1 VHFRTADALP
11 AAVLFDM
18 DGTLVDTEHL
28 WWRAVED
35 AARQL
40 GYRPTDADIPE
51 VLGRPAG
58 HTARHLLRV
67 TGGAADRAPA
77 EAQLARELDAAFA
90 TLVAEEVRPRPG
102 ALRLLA
108 ELRDACVPV
117 ALVTASPR
125 RVVDVVLRTLGAGWF
140 ALTVAAE
147 DTVRTKPAPDPYLRA
162 AELLGVA
169 PRDCVVVEDSPVG
182 LAAALAAGCRAVAVP
197 STVPI
202 PGEPGVVVLGSLEDV
217 DLALLSTLA
226 ATRT

>member
-1 VHFRTADALP
+1 
-11 AAVLFDM
+11 M

-35 AARQL
+35 AARRL
-40 GYRPTDADIPE
+40 GHRPTEADVPE
-51 VLGRPAG
+51 VLGRPAAY
-58 HTARHLLRV
+58 TARHLLRV
-67 TGGAADRAPA
+67 TGTGGAAA
-77 EAQLARELDAAFA
+77 EAQLVRELDAAFA
-90 TLVAEEVRPRPG
+90 ALVAAEVCPRPG

-108 ELRDACVPV
+108 ELRDAGVPV

-147 DTVRTKPAPDPYLRA
+147 DTARTKPAPDPYLRA
-162 AELLGVA
+162 AERLGVA
-169 PRDCVVVEDSPVG
+169 PQDCVVVEDSPVG

-202 PGEPGVVVLGSLEDV
+202 AEEAGVVVLGSLEDV
-217 DLALLSTLA
+217 DLGLLSALA

>member
-1 VHFRTADALP
+1 MHSRTAPALP

-28 WWRAVED
+28 WWRAVEGV
-35 AARQL
+35 ARRL
-40 GYRPTDADIPE
+40 GYLPTDADLPE

-58 HTARHLLRV
+58 HTARHLHRV
-67 TGGAADRAPA
+67 TGGAAA

-90 TLVAEEVRPRPG
+90 ALVAEEVRPRPG

-108 ELRDACVPV
+108 RLREAGVPA

-125 RVVDVVLRTLGAGWF
+125 RVVDVVLCALGADWF

-147 DTVRTKPAPDPYLRA
+147 DTARTKPAPDPYLRA
-162 AELLGVA
+162 AERLGVA
-169 PRDCVVVEDSPVG
+169 PRECVVVEDSPVG

-202 PGEPGVVVLGSLEDV
+202 PEEPGVVVRGSLEDV
-217 DLALLSTLA
+217 DLVLLSALTTA
-226 ATRT
+226 RT

>member
-1 VHFRTADALP
+1 MPSPTAPALP

-28 WWRAVED
+28 WWRAVEG
-35 AARQL
+35 AARRM
-40 GYRPTDADIPE
+40 GYRPTDADLPE

-58 HTARHLLRV
+58 HTARHLLHM
-67 TGGAADRAPA
+67 TGTAT
-77 EAQLARELDAAFA
+77 EVAQQRLAGELDAAFA
-90 TLVAEEVRPRPG
+90 ALVAQEVRPRPG

-108 ELRDACVPV
+108 ELRAAGVPV

-125 RVVDVVLRTLGAGWF
+125 RVVDVVLRTLGADWF

-162 AELLGVA
+162 AGRLGVA
-169 PRDCVVVEDSPVG
+169 PADCVVVEDSPVG

-202 PGEPGVVVLGSLEDV
+202 PDEPGVTVLGSLEDV
-217 DLALLSTLA
+217 DLVLLSALA
-226 ATRT
+226 AARI

>member
-1 VHFRTADALP
+1 MHSRSTPALP
-11 AAVLFDM
+11 AAVLLDM

-28 WWRAVED
+28 WWRTVEET
-35 AARQL
+35 ARRL
-40 GYRPTDADIPE
+40 GHLPTDADLPE
-51 VLGRPAG
+51 VLGRPVAY
-58 HTARHLLRV
+58 TARHLHRV
-67 TGGAADRAPA
+67 SGGTVP
-77 EAQLARELDAAFA
+77 EARIARELDAAFTA
-90 TLVAEEVRPRPG
+90 RVAEEVRPRPG

-108 ELRDACVPV
+108 RLQDAGVPA

-147 DTVRTKPAPDPYLRA
+147 DTARTKPAPDPYLRA
-162 AELLGVA
+162 AARLGVA

-202 PGEPGVVVLGSLEDV
+202 PEEPGVVVLDSLEDV
-217 DLALLSTLA
+217 DLLLLSALA
-226 ATRT
+226 AARI

>member
-1 VHFRTADALP
+1 MHSRSTPALP
-11 AAVLFDM
+11 AAVLLDM

-28 WWRAVED
+28 WWRTVEET
-35 AARQL
+35 ARRL
-40 GYRPTDADIPE
+40 GHLPTDADLPE
-51 VLGRPAG
+51 VLGRPVAY
-58 HTARHLLRV
+58 TARHLHRV
-67 TGGAADRAPA
+67 SGGTVP
-77 EAQLARELDAAFA
+77 EARIARELDAAFTA
-90 TLVAEEVRPRPG
+90 RVAEEVRPRPG

-108 ELRDACVPV
+108 RLQDAGVPA

-147 DTVRTKPAPDPYLRA
+147 DTARTKPAPDPYLRA
-162 AELLGVA
+162 AARLGVA

-202 PGEPGVVVLGSLEDV
+202 AEEPGVVVLDSLEDV
-217 DLALLSTLA
+217 DLLLLSALA
-226 ATRT
+226 AARI

>member
-1 VHFRTADALP
+1 
-11 AAVLFDM
+11 M

-28 WWRAVED
+28 WWRTVEET
-35 AARQL
+35 ARRL
-40 GYRPTDADIPE
+40 GHLPTDADLPE
-51 VLGRPAG
+51 VLGRPVAY
-58 HTARHLLRV
+58 TARHLHRV
-67 TGGAADRAPA
+67 SGGTVP
-77 EAQLARELDAAFA
+77 EARIARELDAAFTA
-90 TLVAEEVRPRPG
+90 RVAEEVRPRPG

-108 ELRDACVPV
+108 RLQDAGVPA

-147 DTVRTKPAPDPYLRA
+147 DTARTKPAPDPYLRA
-162 AELLGVA
+162 AARLGVA

-202 PGEPGVVVLGSLEDV
+202 AEEPGVVVLDSLEDV
-217 DLALLSTLA
+217 DLLLLSALA
-226 ATRT
+226 AARI